1 MTDTNRQTIADAL
14 STVEGITGYAKR
26 PEVLGE
32 GVGWARPQRLTRGPG
47 QAWMT
52 TWSVI
57 VLLTGDEET
66 ASDQLDVFAV
76 TLPEA
81 LIEVLYVDTITP
93 YALTTDAG
101 DFFGIELIA
110 RSE

>member
-1 MTDTNRQTIADAL
+1 MTATTRQTIADAL
-14 STVEGITGYAKR
+14 STVAGLTGYVKR

-32 GVGWARPQRLTRGPG
+32 GIGWARPRLLSRGPG
-47 QAWMT
+47 QAWQT

-57 VLLTGDEET
+57 VLLSGDEDT
-66 ASDQLDVFAV
+66 ACDQLDEFAV
-76 TLPEA
+76 LLPDA
-81 LIEVLYVDTITP
+81 LIELLFVDTIAP

-101 DFFGIELIA
+101 DLFGIELIA